1 MTGQNNGR
9 QGSAR
14 RHVGPIGRK
23 AIITLAALFVLQVVL
38 ASSPIPDWIMEWL
51 SYGDVEPEHQP
62 RYVVVLGHDIPSQ
75 AGLINAYYA
84 AEVGQNHTGITYII
98 AMPTDDDPDDS
109 GPGRIREEL
118 VLRGIPASDIL
129 LESRGL
135 DTHQQAVFVREM
147 LGDNELNQPLL
158 VVTSP
163 PHMRRAVLCFRKQGF
178 TQVMSLAAKDTFSKV
193 DLGRWVFLRY
203 TFWCR
208 LEWEP
213 TIVRELTALAVY
225 KVRGWI

>member
-1 MTGQNNGR
+1 MREHNNSR
-9 QGSAR
+9 QGLAR
-14 RHVGPIGRK
+14 RVIGHRGRI
-23 AIITLAALFVLQVVL
+23 AVITLAALFFLQVVV

-51 SYGDVEPEHQP
+51 SYSDMEPEHQP

-75 AGLINAYYA
+75 AGLINVYYA

-98 AMPTDDDPDDS
+98 AMPTDDDPDIS
-109 GPGRIREEL
+109 APGRIREEL

-129 LESRGL
+129 FESRGL
-135 DTHQQAVFVREM
+135 DTHQQAVFVGKM
-147 LGDNELNQPLL
+147 LGDNELNQPLI
-158 VVTSP
+158 VVTSS

-178 TQVMSLAAKDTFSKV
+178 THVTGLVAKDAFCEV
-193 DLGRWVFLRY
+193 DLGRWIFLRY

-213 TIVRELTALAVY
+213 TIVRELIALAVY
-225 KVRGWI
+225 RLRGWI